1 MSRSERHAAWPAIF
15 AARSAARAA
24 APATRRPTTHAAA
37 PATTSAARG
46 TARTDGDADASRLR
60 SAATARRSSA
70 GAAADAAEDRYE
82 EADARARRLQKA
94 LDLAQ
99 EEIDHLAA
107 QMDRMK
113 RDRARLLD
121 TLNGQ
126 DKILFGESDRPDAAP
141 ATRSRKEAKAAA
153 GATKAAWKQT
163 GGAPKAKAR
172 PRPLRRHPP
181 PLL

>member
-1 MSRSERHAAWPAIF
+1 
-15 AARSAARAA
+15 
-24 APATRRPTTHAAA
+24 
-37 PATTSAARG
+37 
-46 TARTDGDADASRLR
+46 
-60 SAATARRSSA
+60 
-70 GAAADAAEDRYE
+70 
-82 EADARARRLQKA
+82 
-94 LDLAQ
+94 
-99 EEIDHLAA
+99 
-107 QMDRMK
+107 MK

-141 ATRSRKEAKAAA
+141 ATRSRKEAKAA
-153 GATKAAWKQT
+153 WKQT